1 MSDQINLKPNIK
13 QTVPFLAVSNME
25 ASLHFYVDGLGF
37 EITNQWMPRGK
48 IEWCS
53 LQRGG
58 GTLMLQESHKEGF
71 HEWVPGSKV
80 GVGVSI
86 VFICEDALAM
96 YNEFIGNG
104 LEVSEPFVGNGM
116 WVVSLKDTDGYSVE
130 FESLTDVPEETRFS
144 EWNK

>member
-1 MSDQINLKPNIK
+1 MAQTTVNPDIK

-25 ASLHFYVDGLGF
+25 ASLRFYVDGLGF
-37 EITNQWMPRGK
+37 EITNQWIPGEK

-53 LQRGG
+53 LKRGN
-58 GTLMLQESHKEGF
+58 GTLMLQESCMEGF
-71 HEWVPGSKV
+71 HEWTPGRKV

-86 VFICEDALAM
+86 VFTCEDALAM
-96 YNEFIGNG
+96 YYEFTEKE

-116 WVVSLKDTDGYSVE
+116 WVISLKDPDGYLIE
-130 FESLTDVPEETRFS
+130 FESVTDVPEETRFS